1 MPKLYSIKLSP
12 EERVELENLSR
23 RRTAA
28 ADKVIKARALLLCD
42 QSEGGPGLKDSEVVA
57 GSGIKPATL
66 ERLRKRCCEVGPL
79 EALERKVQE
88 NRPRKFTGEKQAQ
101 LTKLACSKPPEG
113 QVRWTLHL
121 LADKLVELEVFA
133 EISHESVRQQLKKT
147 SSNPG

>member
-1 MPKLYSIKLSP
+1 MRKLYSIKLST
-12 EERVELENLSR
+12 EEREELEKLSR

-42 QSEGGPGLKDSEVVA
+42 QSERGPGLKDSEVVT

-79 EALERKVQE
+79 EALKRKEQV
-88 NRPRKFTGEKQAQ
+88 NRARKFTGQEQAQ
-101 LTKLACSKPPEG
+101 LTKLACSEPPEG
-113 QVRWTLHL
+113 QARWTLHL
-121 LADKLVELEVFA
+121 LADKLVELEVFD

-147 SSNPG
+147 SSSLG